1 MNLVIFMQN
10 PRYGYSGGRYHA
22 LILAEAFASR
32 SHNVLI
38 LSNTRTEVFDDFG
51 NLPDHNR
58 INFVVSKKFNYKLY
72 VDQADIVLIV
82 PSMAKDETLYSRAR
96 ECAAINSA
104 RLVLLNFESPNWFNS
119 LSPTPRDSSLW
130 NLWQKYAKFSS
141 VILCSADESVRFAKD
156 YYEVDQ
162 NYTLFSSCPPAIN
175 NFADK
180 VTPEPPRE
188 KRILIFARFTWAE
201 QKGCTDLR
209 KFIRKEFKGYTLVV
223 VTGLGGFPGDKQSE
237 ILAKAEDEGM
247 HLDLFESLS
256 EQDKVVEVKR
266 ASLVIFPS
274 YFEGFGYPPV
284 EAMFY
289 KTPCV
294 AFDLPVLREFTDK
307 FTYWVPIGDWDAFI
321 DAMLNALEDGFKQPA
336 LSHFLSKRKFTLNS
350 FGKRLERVFRDAQ
363 KLPVNSNLEKA
374 CLLE

>member
-10 PRYGYSGGRYHA
+10 PRFGYSGGRYHA

-32 SHNVLI
+32 GHNAWI
-38 LSNTRTEVFDDFG
+38 LSNTRTEVFEDLN

-58 INFVVSKKFNYKLY
+58 INFIVTKRFNHLLY
-72 VDQADIVLIV
+72 IDRADIVLIV
-82 PSMAKDETLYSRAR
+82 PSMAKDESLYMRAS
-96 ECAAINSA
+96 ECAAMNSA

-130 NLWQKYAKFSS
+130 NFWHKYAKLSS
-141 VILCSADESVRFAKD
+141 VVLCSAEESVRFARE
-156 YYEVDQ
+156 YYEVDT
-162 NYTLFSSCPPAIN
+162 NVTIFRSCPPAIN
-175 NFADK
+175 NYAEQDAAD
-180 VTPEPPRE
+180 TPRE

-201 QKGCTDLR
+201 QNGCTDLR

-223 VTGLGGFPGDKQSE
+223 VTGLGGFPEDKQSE
-237 ILAKAEDEGM
+237 ILAKTEEVGM

-256 EQDKVVEVKR
+256 EKAKVMEVKR

-284 EAMFY
+284 EAMYY

-294 AFDLPVLREFTDK
+294 AFDLPVLREFTENI
-307 FTYWVPIGDWDAFI
+307 TYWVPVGDWDAFI
-321 DAMLNALEDGFKQPA
+321 DTMLEALRDGFRQSV

-363 KLPVNSNLEKA
+363 KLPVNSKLEKA